1 MKKKKSRRILNRLPS
16 VRYQIHRKLKE
27 MFSIMDRDYGPSV
40 RI

>member
-1 MKKKKSRRILNRLPS
+1 MKKKKSHQILNRLPS